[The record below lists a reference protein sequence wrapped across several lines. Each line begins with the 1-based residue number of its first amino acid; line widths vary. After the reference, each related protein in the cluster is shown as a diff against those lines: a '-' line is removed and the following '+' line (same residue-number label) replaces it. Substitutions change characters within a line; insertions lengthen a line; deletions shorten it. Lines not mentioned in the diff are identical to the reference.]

1 MEVHHHSH
9 IPTSREK
16 KWTHYFWEF
25 LMLFLAVTLGFFVE
39 NQREHYI
46 ENKREIKYIQSF
58 YEDLSADERDLQS
71 NINFLISQA
80 QQADSLHSLMKNIT
94 TKQPANIIYMYLR
107 GVTRGTAGL
116 LYPNDKTI
124 VQLRNAGGM
133 RLIKNKMV
141 SDSMAVY
148 YREIEL
154 IRVLNQEGMISK
166 ANLRER
172 SIPLLNA
179 DDYVRIVD
187 STSTIINPAE
197 TIYLRQAD
205 PEIIN
210 SCLIEV
216 NRIKT
221 LNSGL
226 AIRIRRLRER
236 AGRIKDFIKKE
247 YHLK

>member
-1 MEVHHHSH
+1 MEVHQHTHT
-9 IPTSREK
+9 PRK

-46 ENKREIKYIQSF
+46 ENQREKKYIQSF
-58 YEDLSADERDLQS
+58 YEDLTADERDLQS
-71 NINFLISQA
+71 NINFLRSQS
-80 QQADSLHSLMKNIT
+80 QQADSLHLLMKNIT
-94 TKQPANIIYMYLR
+94 TKQPANIVYMYLR

-133 RLIKNKMV
+133 RLIKSKSV

-148 YREIEL
+148 YREIE
-154 IRVLNQEGMISK
+154 IIQVISQEGMINK

-179 DDYVRIVD
+179 DDYTKIVD
-187 STSTIINPAE
+187 SASVIINPAE

-216 NRIKT
+216 NRIKA
-221 LNSGL
+221 LNAGL
-226 AIRIRRLRER
+226 AIRIQRLRER
-236 AGRIKDFIKKE
+236 AGRIKAFINQE
-247 YHLK
+247 YKLK

>member
-1 MEVHHHSH
+1 
-9 IPTSREK
+9 
-16 KWTHYFWEF
+16 
-25 LMLFLAVTLGFFVE
+25 MLFLAVTLGFFVE

-46 ENKREIKYIQSF
+46 EGQREKKYIQSF
-58 YEDLSADERDLQS
+58 YEDLTADERDLQS
-71 NINFLISQA
+71 NISFLRSQA
-80 QQADSLHSLMKNIT
+80 QQADSLHSLLKNIT
-94 TKQPANIIYMYLR
+94 TKQPANIVYMYLR

-133 RLIKNKMV
+133 RLIRNKLV

-154 IRVLNQEGMISK
+154 IRVLSQEGMIIK

-172 SIPLLNA
+172 SMPLLNA
-179 DDYVRIVD
+179 DGYVRIVD
-187 STSTIINPAE
+187 SASLIINPAE

-210 SCLIEV
+210 SCLIDI

-221 LNSGL
+221 LNGGL
-226 AIRIRRLRER
+226 AIRIQRLRER
-236 AGRIKDFIKKE
+236 AGRIKAFIKRE
-247 YHLK
+247 YKLK

>member
-9 IPTSREK
+9 TPRK

-25 LMLFLAVTLGFFVE
+25 LMLFFAVTLGFFVE
-39 NQREHYI
+39 NQREHYM
-46 ENKREIKYIQSF
+46 EGQREKKYIQSF
-58 YEDLSADERDLQS
+58 YEDLTADERDLQS
-71 NINFLISQA
+71 NISFLRSQA

-94 TKQPANIIYMYLR
+94 TKQPANIVYMYLR

-133 RLIKNKMV
+133 RLIRNKLV

-154 IRVLNQEGMISK
+154 IRVLSQEGMINK

>member
-1 MEVHHHSH
+1 MEVHAHTHT
-9 IPTSREK
+9 PRK
-16 KWTHYFWEF
+16 KWTHYLWEF

-46 ENKREIKYIQSF
+46 EAKRERQYIQSF
-58 YEDLSADERDLQS
+58 YEDLTADERDLQS
-71 NINFLISQA
+71 NINFLRAQA
-80 QQADSLHSLMKNIT
+80 QQTDSLHALMKNIT
-94 TKQPANIIYMYLR
+94 TKKPANLVYMYLR
-107 GVTRGTAGL
+107 GVVRGTAGL

-133 RLIKNKMV
+133 RLIKNKGV
-141 SDSMAVY
+141 SDSMALY
-148 YREIEL
+148 YREVEL
-154 IRVLNQEGMISK
+154 IRVLSQEGQVNK
-166 ANLRER
+166 ASLREK

-179 DDYVRIVD
+179 DDYAKIVD
-187 STSTIINPAE
+187 SNSAIINPSE

-205 PEIIN
+205 PEVIN

-221 LNSGL
+221 LNGGI
-226 AIRIRRLRER
+226 AIRIQRLKEK
-236 AGRIKDFIKKE
+236 AGRIKEFIKQE

>member
-1 MEVHHHSH
+1 MDVHTHSH
-9 IPTSREK
+9 TPRK
-16 KWTHYFWEF
+16 KWHHYFWEF

-46 ENKREIKYIQSF
+46 EAKRERQYIQSF
-58 YEDLSADERDLQS
+58 YDDLTADERELQS
-71 NINFLISQA
+71 NINFLRAQA
-80 QQADSLHSLMKNIT
+80 QQADSLHALMKNIT
-94 TKQPANIIYMYLR
+94 TKHPANLVYMYLR
-107 GVTRGTAGL
+107 GVVRGTAGL

-133 RLIKNKMV
+133 RLIKNKGV
-141 SDSMAVY
+141 SDSMALY
-148 YREIEL
+148 YREVEL
-154 IRVLNQEGMISK
+154 IQFLNQEGQVNK
-166 ANLRER
+166 ASLREK

-179 DDYVRIVD
+179 DDYAKIVD
-187 STSTIINPAE
+187 SNSAIINPSE

-205 PEIIN
+205 PEVIN

-221 LNSGL
+221 LNGGIAL
-226 AIRIRRLRER
+226 RIQRLKER

>member
-1 MEVHHHSH
+1 MEVHQHTHT
-9 IPTSREK
+9 PRK

-39 NQREHYI
+39 NQREHFI
-46 ENKREIKYIQSF
+46 ENKRERQYIQSF
-58 YEDLSADERDLQS
+58 YEDLTADERDLQS
-71 NINFLISQA
+71 NINFLRAQA
-80 QQADSLHSLMKNIT
+80 RQADSLHALMKNIT
-94 TKQPANIIYMYLR
+94 TKHPANLVYMYLR
-107 GVTRGTAGL
+107 GVVRGTAGL

-133 RLIKNKMV
+133 RVIKNKSV
-141 SDSMAVY
+141 SDCMALY
-148 YREIEL
+148 YREVEL
-154 IRVLNQEGMISK
+154 IQVLSQEGQVNK
-166 ANLRER
+166 ASLREK

-179 DDYVRIVD
+179 DDYAKIVD
-187 STSTIINPAE
+187 SNSAIINPSE

-205 PEIIN
+205 PEVIN

-221 LNSGL
+221 LNGGIAL
-226 AIRIRRLRER
+226 RIQRLKER

>member
-1 MEVHHHSH
+1 MEVHHHAH
-9 IPTSREK
+9 TARK

-46 ENKREIKYIQSF
+46 EAKREKQYIQSF
-58 YEDLSADERDLQS
+58 YEDLTADERDLQS
-71 NINFLISQA
+71 NISFLRSQA
-80 QQADSLHSLMKNIT
+80 QQADSLHSLLKSIT
-94 TKQPANIIYMYLR
+94 TKQPANIVYMYLR
-107 GVTRGTAGL
+107 GVTRSTAGL

-133 RLIKNKMV
+133 RLIRNKLV

-148 YREIEL
+148 YREIEI
-154 IRVLNQEGMISK
+154 IRVLSQEGMIIK

-172 SIPLLNA
+172 SMPLLNA

-187 STSTIINPAE
+187 SASVIINPAE

-210 SCLIEV
+210 SCLIDI

-221 LNSGL
+221 LNGGL
-226 AIRIRRLRER
+226 AIRIQRLRER
-236 AGRIKDFIKKE
+236 AGRIKAFIKRE
-247 YHLK
+247 YKLK

>member
-1 MEVHHHSH
+1 MEVHHHTHSADPDSH
-9 IPTSREK
+9 RVKK

-46 ENKREIKYIQSF
+46 EGQREKKYIQSF
-58 YEDLSADERDLQS
+58 YEDLTADERDLQS
-71 NINFLISQA
+71 NISFLRSQA

-94 TKQPANIIYMYLR
+94 TKQPANIVYMYLR

-133 RLIKNKMV
+133 RLIRNKLV

-154 IRVLNQEGMISK
+154 IRVLSQEGMINK

-179 DDYVRIVD
+179 NDYVRIVD
-187 STSTIINPAE
+187 SASSN
-197 TIYLRQAD
+197 Y
-205 PEIIN
+205 
-210 SCLIEV
+210 
-216 NRIKT
+216 
-221 LNSGL
+221 
-226 AIRIRRLRER
+226 
-236 AGRIKDFIKKE
+236 
-247 YHLK
+247 

>member
-9 IPTSREK
+9 TERK
-16 KWTHYFWEF
+16 KWTHYLWEF

-39 NQREHYI
+39 NQREHYV
-46 ENKREIKYIQSF
+46 ENKREKKYIQSF
-58 YEDLSADERDLQS
+58 YEDLTADERDLQS
-71 NINFLISQA
+71 NINFLRVQA

-94 TKQPANIIYMYLR
+94 TKQPANLVYMYLR

-124 VQLRNAGGM
+124 IQLRNAGGM
-133 RLIKNKMV
+133 RMIKSKSV

-154 IRVLNQEGMISK
+154 IRILSEEAMTTKST
-166 ANLRER
+166 LRER

-179 DDYVRIVD
+179 DDYARIVD

-197 TIYLRQAD
+197 TIHLRQAD
-205 PEIIN
+205 PEVIN

-221 LNSGL
+221 LENGL
-226 AIRIRRLRER
+226 VIRIKRLKER

-247 YHLK
+247 YKLK